1 MRKSYLFV
9 AAGAAVF
16 LCGCPTTKITGNKT
30 VIPAP
35 MEDPVSVAPA
45 VETAPGAAEWQA
57 PAVKNEEKTAAQSEF
72 KPMTGVTSSGG
83 IESTGAKS
91 SKKAVKG
98 GKAAVKGGVYVVQS
112 GDTPERIARKL
123 RVRLSAL
130 MAVNNL
136 DQQSARRL
144 QVGQKLTIP
153 GGNVKVAV
161 KKNTNK
167 KSAAVTT
174 TAATDA
180 DGKYTVKSGDT
191 PERIA
196 RKHRVRL
203 SELLK
208 ANNLDQQSARRL
220 QIGQKLVIPGKSAAP
235 KSEDVVPPVEN
246 KTADQVVTDTQVPVT
261 ETTEVK
267 VENTETVTT
276 TDVTAQPATTV
287 DAVDTDSDDQVIE
300 ITEATTEATTE
311 PVEETT
317 TAAEL
322 AKKYNVSADV
332 IIQKN
337 SGKTEFPKGELI
349 FVPKK

>member
-1 MRKSYLFV
+1 LKVRKSYLFA

-35 MEDPVSVAPA
+35 MEDPVSVTPA
-45 VETAPGAAEWQA
+45 VATAPGAAEWQA
-57 PAVKNEEKTAAQSEF
+57 PEIKKEEKTVAQPEF
-72 KPMTGVTSSGG
+72 QPLTGVTSSGG

-98 GKAAVKGGVYVVQS
+98 GKAATAGGVYVVQS

-123 RVRLSAL
+123 RIRLSAL
-130 MAVNNL
+130 MAANNL

-144 QVGQKLTIP
+144 QIGQKLTIP
-153 GGNVKVAV
+153 GSNYKVAP
-161 KKNTNK
+161 K
-167 KSAAVTT
+167 KSAKVKKS
-174 TAATDA
+174 TATATPATVDSE
-180 DGKYTVKSGDT
+180 GKYTVQSGDT

-220 QIGQKLVIPGKSAAP
+220 QIGQKLVIPGKAAAP
-235 KSEDVVPPVEN
+235 KSEDVVPPIPYVEN
-246 KTADQVVTDTQVPVT
+246 KSGDQVVTDTQVPVT
-261 ETTEVK
+261 GTADVK
-267 VENTETVTT
+267 VKNTETVTNT
-276 TDVTAQPATTV
+276 TTGTTV
-287 DAVDTDSDDQVIE
+287 QSTTAIDAVDTDSDDQVIE
-300 ITEATTEATTE
+300 ITEATT
-311 PVEETT
+311 
-317 TAAEL
+317 AAEL
-322 AKKYNVSADV
+322 AQKYNVSADV
-332 IIQKN
+332 ISQKN

>member
-1 MRKSYLFV
+1 MRKSYLFI

-57 PAVKNEEKTAAQSEF
+57 PEVKQEEKTVAQSEF

-91 SKKAVKG
+91 SKKTVKG
-98 GKAAVKGGVYVVQS
+98 GKAAAAGGVYVVQS

-130 MAVNNL
+130 MAANNL

-144 QVGQKLTIP
+144 QIGQKLTIP
-153 GGNVKVAV
+153 GSNCKVAA
-161 KKNTNK
+161 KKSAKGK
-167 KSAAVTT
+167 KSAAATT
-174 TAATDA
+174 PAAADA
-180 DGKYTVKSGDT
+180 EGKYTVQSGDT

-220 QIGQKLVIPGKSAAP
+220 QIGQKLVIPGKAAAP

-246 KTADQVVTDTQVPVT
+246 KTADQVVTEPQVPVT

-267 VENTETVTT
+267 VENTETVTTT

-300 ITEATTEATTE
+300 ITEATTAT
-311 PVEETT
+311 
-317 TAAEL
+317 EL

-332 IIQKN
+332 ISQKN